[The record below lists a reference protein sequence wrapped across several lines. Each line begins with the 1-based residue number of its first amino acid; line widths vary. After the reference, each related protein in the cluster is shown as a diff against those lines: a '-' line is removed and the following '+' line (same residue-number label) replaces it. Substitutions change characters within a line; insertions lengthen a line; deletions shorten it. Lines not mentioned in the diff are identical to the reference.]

1 MAQYS
6 DKSRL
11 VTLLLLIFLGGFGAH
26 RFYAGKMGTALL
38 FIVTFG
44 GLGIWW
50 LIDIV
55 MVCTGS
61 FTDSEG
67 RPIFK
72 WTEDGSN

>member
-26 RFYAGKMGTALL
+26 RFYAGKFGTAVL
-38 FIVTFG
+38 FIITFG

-50 LIDIV
+50 LIDLV
-55 MVCTGS
+55 MVCVGS
-61 FTDSEG
+61 FTDIHG

-72 WTEDGSN
+72 WTEDGSV